1 MILKTVLSAATTGN
15 LAELSRKNYNPPAD
29 SKSILGPVLG
39 LIRGDGATPITPFYG
54 AKLLCRLPGNQIFY
68 DSQLAVDTDG
78 SRFAAVDATGQAGT
92 AWNPG
97 GKAVDADQVPYF
109 SVNMPTFYNP
119 AVGIKKGD
127 IAAIIYRGVLAF
139 AVLADVGGKN
149 LGEGS
154 LALHR
159 ALGNER
165 VVGRGTKHERFID
178 QGIPAGVLTIA
189 FPGSGRGHVAWCT
202 AASIIANGRAAWQL
216 LLASTGG
223 SFPVSTGGLA

>member
-1 MILKTVLSAATTGN
+1 MILKNVLSVATTGN
-15 LAELSRKNYNPPAD
+15 LAELSRKNYNPPLE
-29 SKSILGPVLG
+29 SKSILGSVLG
-39 LIRGDGATPITPFYG
+39 LIRGDGATSITSFYG

-78 SRFAAVDATGQAGT
+78 SRFAATDATGQAGT
-92 AWNPG
+92 AWTPG
-97 GKAVDADQVPYF
+97 GKPVDADEVPYF
-109 SVNMPTFYNP
+109 SVTIPAYRNP
-119 AVGIKKGD
+119 AIGIRKGD

-139 AVLADVGGKN
+139 AVLADVGGKR

-165 VVGRGTKHERFID
+165 VVARGTKHERFID
-178 QGIPAGVLTIA
+178 SGISASVLTIA
-189 FPGSGRGHVAWCT
+189 FPGSGRGHMAWCT
-202 AASIIANGRAAWQL
+202 AESINANGRAAWQL

-223 SFPVSTGGLA
+223 SFPVSTVGLG